1 MAVERPTA
9 ADVSRLAEE
18 LGFSLSGV
26 EADEFAD
33 LVDEALRS
41 HDWLEQTAVPAA
53 DGASRPDS
61 GRRPSPAENRLGAW
75 YWKTDIRIVDDG
87 PLAGKTVAVKD
98 NIAVAG
104 VPMMNGTAILE
115 GYVPDL
121 DATVVSRALA
131 AGATIA
137 GKAVCEALCYSGSS
151 HTSDTGPVRNP
162 YDPTR
167 SSGGS
172 SSGCGALLAAREVD
186 LALGGDQGGSIR
198 CPSSWSGVVGLKPT
212 YGLVPY
218 TGAFPLEMT
227 LDHLGPMA
235 RTVADAALLLDVLAG
250 ADGRDPRQRDLPA
263 PTGGGYV
270 EALGLGVAGLRVG
283 LLEEGFAH
291 DVSEPDVDQA
301 VRAAAESLEDLGAR
315 VVKVSVPWHH
325 DAKNVSLGIAAEGSV
340 ALMIH
345 GEGVGT
351 NWRGLYATSMLEAF
365 ANGRRAQPDR
375 LPAMVKLQAIVGQ
388 WMHETYR
395 GRFYAKAQ
403 NLALELARG
412 YDAALA
418 EVDLLAVPTT
428 PMKARPL
435 PEGPL
440 SATDS
445 THIAHEMG
453 ANTSPFNVS
462 GHPAISVPCA
472 LSAGLPVGLMLVGP
486 RGRDDL
492 VLRAAHAFQTE
503 LYELPPPPLEVPVPD
518 AAR

>member
-9 ADVSRLAEE
+9 ADVARMAEE
-18 LGFSLSGV
+18 LGFTLSSA
-26 EADEFAD
+26 EADEYTG

-41 HDWLEQTAVPAA
+41 HDWLEQAAAPAPTGSA
-53 DGASRPDS
+53 GRDG

-75 YWKTDIRIVDDG
+75 YWKTDIRTAADG

-104 VPMMNGTAILE
+104 VPMMNGTAILD
-115 GYVPDL
+115 GYVPEI

-162 YDPTR
+162 YDLTR

-172 SSGCGALLAAREVD
+172 SSGCGALLANREVD
-186 LALGGDQGGSIR
+186 LAIGGDQGGSIR

-212 YGLVPY
+212 YSLVPY

-250 ADGRDPRQRDLPA
+250 DDGNDPRQRALPT
-263 PTGGGYV
+263 PPGDGYLG
-270 EALGLGVAGLRVG
+270 ALGLGVAGLTVG
-283 LLEEGFAH
+283 MLEEGFGI

-301 VRAAAESLEDLGAR
+301 VRAAAESFSHLGAR
-315 VVKVSVPWHH
+315 VVSVSVPWHE

-345 GEGVGT
+345 GEGLGT
-351 NWRGLYATSMLEAF
+351 NWRGLYPTSMLEAF
-365 ANGRRAQPDR
+365 ANGRRSQPDR

-403 NLALELARG
+403 NLAFELARG
-412 YDAALA
+412 YDSALA
-418 EVDLLAVPTT
+418 EVDLLALPTT
-428 PMKARPL
+428 PLKARPL
-435 PEGPL
+435 PTGPL

-472 LSAGLPVGLMLVGP
+472 LSDGLPVGLMLVGR
-486 RGRDDL
+486 RGQDDL

-503 LYELPPPPLEVPVPD
+503 IYELPAPPGIPD
-518 AAR
+518 PGVAA